1 MAKRL
6 RQNEDLFNMI
16 DDYDE
21 NILIYIKNKNFE
33 IERTNLNGDTLLT
46 YASKKKVF
54 DVVKLLIEKG
64 ANIDHQNKDGD
75 TALLLS
81 IENSQDGDND
91 INGDNDMINF
101 LLENNAN
108 IHIKN
113 NNKYDA
119 LLMGIRTVNNTDV
132 VKTIIKKG
140 ANINAQD
147 EKGNTPLM
155 LAINFESAYM
165 VELLIEEGAN
175 VNLANNEGMTP
186 LEIASTNSFL
196 HPNIVRDLISAMSN

>member
-1 MAKRL
+1 MK
-6 RQNEDLFNMI
+6 
-16 DDYDE
+16 
-21 NILIYIKNKNFE
+21 
-33 IERTNLNGDTLLT
+33 
-46 YASKKKVF
+46 
-54 DVVKLLIEKG
+54 
-64 ANIDHQNKDGD
+64 
-75 TALLLS
+75 
-81 IENSQDGDND
+81 NSQDGDND